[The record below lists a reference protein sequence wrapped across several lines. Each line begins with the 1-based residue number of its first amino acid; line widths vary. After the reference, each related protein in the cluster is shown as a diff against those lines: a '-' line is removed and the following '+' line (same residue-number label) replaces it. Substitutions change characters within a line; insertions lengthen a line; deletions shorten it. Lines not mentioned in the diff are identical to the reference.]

1 MIYSLALF
9 IFADP
14 RRRRTDGRSSP
25 KSISTTPIAPSGNS
39 AIPRPSASSDHDKGK
54 ALAIVGK
61 SSLKPK
67 HRSPLLYA
75 LLDKPAV
82 EDFQLDL
89 SMKST
94 TKRVRPP
101 RSCASS
107 SAFRTPNHF
116 YYAHIAK
123 AADPHAHSIF
133 LVNGADRVSIAKD
146 RTKGVEWGDK
156 WRKIRLVRKSPE
168 IAVYFDDMT
177 KPVMTANDDT
187 FKWGKVGVGS
197 FDDAGWYDDFVL
209 QGRREEAVSS
219 RESLLSHSCEQARTR
234 TIDFNTS
241 STHPALTFARSRKP
255 SSCLQRTGCC
265 SLRTAFA
272 SIWRTRSR
280 VTLKMRPTSSSV

>member
-1 MIYSLALF
+1 MICSLALF
-9 IFADP
+9 LLPTLAADEP
-14 RRRRTDGRSSP
+14 WPIIAKIDFDDADRARWNFSDP
-25 KSISTTPIAPSGNS
+25 KAFGFV
-39 AIPRPSASSDHDKGK
+39 DHAKGK

-89 SMKST
+89 SMKSAPN
-94 TKRVRPP
+94 K
-101 RSCASS
+101 
-107 SAFRTPNHF
+107 SAHRDLCLFFGYQDANHF

-146 RTKGVEWGDK
+146 RTKGVEWGDQ
-156 WRKIRLVRKSPE
+156 WRKIRLVRKSSE

-177 KPVMTANDDT
+177 KPVMTAKDDT

-197 FDDAGWYDDFVL
+197 FDDVGWYDDFVL
-209 QGRREEAVSS
+209 RGVA
-219 RESLLSHSCEQARTR
+219 
-234 TIDFNTS
+234 
-241 STHPALTFARSRKP
+241 K
-255 SSCLQRTGCC
+255 
-265 SLRTAFA
+265 
-272 SIWRTRSR
+272 
-280 VTLKMRPTSSSV
+280 K